1 MASGARRGEGCRVQ
15 ARRQRRKAVY
25 DMPLVQPI
33 TSHTAYIP
41 GANNLGI
48 ILTDDGGAIAID
60 TGLDRDTGR
69 LVRRA
74 LDEAQ
79 RRLRAIISTHHHADH
94 IGGNEY
100 LMRNLPD
107 VAVYAPRLEAPLI
120 EHPILE
126 PIYLSLGATPPAALR
141 TKWLMAKGVA
151 VQHIIDGDTIEIA
164 GARLEIVALPGHSIG
179 QIGVVFD
186 GVCFAADGFFGPE
199 VLAKHGIP
207 YAHDVAAQL
216 ASLDRLAM
224 RSEHFF
230 LPGHGALTPQSEL
243 DATIRSNRLAI
254 ERAMHAVHDALVEPG
269 DTLTVARRVQ
279 RALGLT
285 ITGLP
290 QYAIFVAAVAAHLSH
305 LESTGAAMLMMTDEG
320 AVWRGGS

>member
-1 MASGARRGEGCRVQ
+1 
-15 ARRQRRKAVY
+15 
-25 DMPLVQPI
+25 MPLFQPI
-33 TSHTAYIP
+33 TTHTAYIP

-48 ILTDDGGAIAID
+48 VLTDDDGAIVID

-74 LDEAQ
+74 LDEA
-79 RRLRAIISTHHHADH
+79 RRQLRAIISTHHHADH

-100 LMRNLPD
+100 LVRNLPN

-120 EHPILE
+120 EHPLFE
-126 PIYLSLGATPPAALR
+126 PIYLSLGATPPSALR
-141 TKWLMAKGVA
+141 TKWLMAKGVP
-151 VQHIIDGDTIEIA
+151 VQHIIDGDAIEIA
-164 GARLEIVALPGHSIG
+164 GATLEIVALPGHSIG
-179 QIGVVFD
+179 QIGIAVD

-199 VLAKHGIP
+199 VISKHGIP

-216 ASLDRLAM
+216 ASLERLAM
-224 RSEHFF
+224 RKERFF
-230 LPGHGALTPQSEL
+230 LPGHGELTPQSEL
-243 DATIRSNRLAI
+243 DAAIRINRLAI
-254 ERAMHAVHDALVEPG
+254 ERAMHAVRDALFEPG

-279 RALGLT
+279 RTLGLT

-305 LESTGAAMLMMTDEG
+305 LESTGAATLIMTDEG

>member
-1 MASGARRGEGCRVQ
+1 
-15 ARRQRRKAVY
+15 
-25 DMPLVQPI
+25 MPLLQSI
-33 TSHTAYIP
+33 TAYTAYIP

-74 LDEAQ
+74 LDEAK
-79 RRLRAIISTHHHADH
+79 RRLRAIINTHHHADH
-94 IGGNEY
+94 IGGNDY
-100 LMRNLPD
+100 LVRNLPD

-120 EHPILE
+120 ENPLLE
-126 PIYLSLGATPPAALR
+126 PIYLSFGATPPAALR
-141 TKWLMAKGVA
+141 TRWLMAKGVP
-151 VQHIIDGDTIEIA
+151 VQHIIDDDTIEIA
-164 GARLEIVALPGHSIG
+164 RTTLEIVSLPGHSIG

-186 GVCFAADGFFGPE
+186 GVCFAADGFFGSE
-199 VLAKHGIP
+199 ILSKHGVP
-207 YAHDVAAQL
+207 YAHDVAAQI

-224 RSEHFF
+224 RNERFF
-230 LPGHGALTPQSEL
+230 LPGHGTLTPQSEL
-243 DATIRSNRLAI
+243 GATIANNRLAI
-254 ERAMHAVHDALVEPG
+254 ERTQRAVRDVLAEPG

-290 QYAIFVAAVAAHLSH
+290 QYAIFVSAIAAHLSY
-305 LESTGAAMLMMTDEG
+305 LASTGAAMLVMTDEG